1 MQKQKQKQ
9 KKMVS
14 YKFDEHQVLA
24 SICRA
29 SYYEF
34 VKEFWSTIITEEP
47 IYNWHI
53 KYICDEL
60 QRVVERMFARKLKK
74 DLIINISPGETKSTL
89 CSVMLQPWM
98 WTRMPSAQVIGGSYS
113 SELSLDLSRKGRDI
127 VLSDKYRAAFPEVE
141 LRYDQAG
148 KKHFQNTKGGW
159 RYATSTGG
167 TITGFHGHLILVD
180 DPLDPNR
187 AASEVELKNANDWMK
202 NTLANRKV
210 DQSITPTILIMQRL
224 HQDDCTA
231 SMMERAELQQQN
243 AIAAGDPDAVI
254 GIKHICLPARKSP
267 DIRPRYLRRF
277 YEHNVMDYVR
287 LSNDALCEKEAIGQY
302 YFAGQYMQNPIPAG
316 GGMFKT
322 DRILIDVP
330 HVRSMASY
338 CRFWDKAG
346 TAGGD
351 GAYTVGLLMGKDKS
365 GRFWIQDVIRG
376 RWSSDERENII
387 KQTAQIDGLDCW
399 IGIEQEPG
407 SGGKES
413 AENTVRNLA
422 GWKVFIDKP
431 SGADSSKEQRADPF
445 SVQVNSGNVLM
456 VKAEW
461 NRVYINE
468 LKYFP
473 NSKYKDQVDAS
484 SGAFNKLSVGMG
496 TVGAFMRKK

>member
-1 MQKQKQKQ
+1 
-9 KKMVS
+9 MVS
-14 YKFDEHQVLA
+14 YKFDEYQVLA
-24 SICRA
+24 SICRTN
-29 SYYEF
+29 YYEF
-34 VKEFWSTIITEEP
+34 VKEFWSTIVTEKP
-47 IYNWHI
+47 IWNWHI
-53 KYICDEL
+53 KYLCDEL
-60 QRVVERMFARKLKK
+60 EKVAEWVFKSLPKK
-74 DLIINISPGETKSTL
+74 YDLVINISPGSTKSTL

-98 WTRMPSAQVIGGSYS
+98 WTRMPEAQVIGGSYRS
-113 SELSLDLSRKGRDI
+113 DLSMDLSLKGRDVI
-127 VLSDKYRAAFPEVE
+127 LSDKYRILFPDIQ
-141 LRYDQAG
+141 LRRDQAG
-148 KKHFQNTKGGW
+148 KTHFMNTKRGW
-159 RYATSTGG
+159 RYATSTKA

-180 DPLDPNR
+180 DPLDPGQ
-187 AASEVELKNANDWMK
+187 AASEIELKGANNWIK
-202 NTLANRKV
+202 GELGQRKV
-210 DQSITPTILIMQRL
+210 NQAKTPIVLIMQRL
-224 HQDDCTA
+224 HQDDPTA
-231 SMMERAELQQQN
+231 FLMEMAKEEQR
-243 AIAAGDPDAVI
+243 IATLEGVVDAPYKL
-254 GIKHICLPARKSP
+254 KHICLPAELSR
-267 DIRPRYLRRF
+267 DIRPRYLRK
-277 YEHNVMDYVR
+277 YYTDGVMDPIRLGREVLREKKVR
-287 LSNDALCEKEAIGQY
+287 GD
-302 YFAGQYMQNPIPAG
+302 YFYAGQFMQNPIPAG

-461 NRVYINE
+461 NRPYLEE

-473 NSKYKDQVDAS
+473 ASKYKDQVDAS